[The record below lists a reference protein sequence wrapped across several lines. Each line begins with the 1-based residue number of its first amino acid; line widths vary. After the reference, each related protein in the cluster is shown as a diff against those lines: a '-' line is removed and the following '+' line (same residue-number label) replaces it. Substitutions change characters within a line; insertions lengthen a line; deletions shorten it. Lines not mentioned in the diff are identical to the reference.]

1 MNCPECKVR
10 GQVVLVDHKEEL
22 YRCMACGVVDY
33 KSEFE
38 NKTKKQKDKDIVK
51 PCLM

>member
-10 GQVVLVDHKEEL
+10 GQVVLVDYKEEL
-22 YRCMACGVVDY
+22 YRCMACGVVDD

-38 NKTKKQKDKDIVK
+38 NKTKKQKDKDIIK
-51 PCLM
+51 PYEM